1 MPMSYLPAASPG
13 TIVSKFELMMFAFNP
28 MVARSALMRS
38 ASMPITVW
46 PSGATN
52 SLGAYWASLATFS
65 VPFDL
70 IAAGT
75 VAAIAELTLV
85 GATLDVLGVLEEL
98 EELEELELLPQP
110 AIARTTS
117 ARTPKR
123 AISFV
128 IGASS
133 WS

>member
-1 MPMSYLPAASPG
+1 
-13 TIVSKFELMMFAFNP
+13 
-28 MVARSALMRS
+28 
-38 ASMPITVW
+38 MPITVW

-52 SLGAYWASLATFS
+52 SLGAYWASDATFS

-75 VAAIAELTLV
+75 VAAIAASAPV
-85 GATLDVLGVLEEL
+85 GATLDVLDAL
-98 EELEELELLPQP
+98 EELEELELLLPQP
-110 AIARTTS
+110 AIASNAIAGTKT
-117 ARTPKR
+117 R